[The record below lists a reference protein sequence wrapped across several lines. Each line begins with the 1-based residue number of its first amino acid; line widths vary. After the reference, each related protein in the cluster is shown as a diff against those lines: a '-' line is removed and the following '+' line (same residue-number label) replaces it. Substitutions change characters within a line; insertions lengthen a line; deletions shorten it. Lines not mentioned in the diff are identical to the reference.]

1 LQKFFFNPKSIIT
14 IISIHMFITTS
25 FKLVV
30 NREEKNQILKL
41 MRNFSSAVRFSYKR
55 LLEGFTT
62 LQTYTITRQKFP
74 ELNSHY
80 VSCAVEKAREIFQSC
95 KARGQNPKKLIF
107 GGRTLFEKLKKNHL
121 QGKRLKELKR
131 KWKEKRQGT
140 LLSIGAKHKTHKGNL
155 NLRFIPAEKGKNNL
169 WLRIAL
175 KNRKFILAR
184 VKRDLSGKSDKW
196 ALFLA
201 KILSGEQFP
210 YTVELKLKDGQIYGF
225 VKFLLDVPPQTITKE
240 KGVIGIDV
248 NARPF
253 HLALAEVSTDGNLQ
267 SYKSIYLSH
276 LLKFK
281 SRNRKEYEEWL
292 IAHEVV
298 RFAKEKN
305 KAIAIED
312 IKKLPKGKRGD
323 GKAKLRKILQF
334 FSYRRILKKIESLA
348 IWEGI
353 EIVKV
358 NPAFTSVIG
367 MMKYCPQYFIDKD
380 IAGAYVIGRK
390 ALGFKEEIPKN
401 YKKLL
406 KSQVYIQYALW
417 RLGKMEEELA
427 GRLNEEKNKYKAN
440 GIKRD
445 LRRLKREK
453 KFLEKFLMEMS
464 NSKSSQSEPETQE
477 QGNLGKEPVRGEKS
491 SQKLWR
497 VLRVAFAIPLL
508 GRLFVRDFSP
518 LRPLMV
524 QGKWEGIAERLGPD
538 GFAGPP

>member
-1 LQKFFFNPKSIIT
+1 
-14 IISIHMFITTS
+14 MFITTC

-30 NREEKNQILKL
+30 NEEEKEQILKL

-62 LQTYTITRQKFP
+62 LQAYKITRQKFP

-80 VSCAVEKAREIFQSC
+80 VNCAVEKAREIFQSC

-121 QGKRLKELKR
+121 QGKRLRELKR
-131 KWKEKRQGT
+131 KWREKRQGT
-140 LLSIGAKHKTHKGNL
+140 LISIGAKHITHKGNL
-155 NLRFIPAEKGKNNL
+155 NLRFTPAEKGKNNL
-169 WLRIAL
+169 CLRIAL

-210 YTVELKLKDGQIYGF
+210 YTVELKLKDSQIYGF
-225 VKFLLDVPPQTITKE
+225 VRFSLGVPPQTITKA

-253 HLALAEVSTDGNLQ
+253 HLALAEVSSDGDLQ

-276 LLKFK
+276 LLKYK

-292 IAHEVV
+292 IAHEIV

-348 IWEGI
+348 NQEGI
-353 EIVKV
+353 EIVRV

-380 IAGAYVIGRK
+380 VAGAYVIGRK
-390 ALGFKEEIPKN
+390 ALGFQEEIPKN

-417 RLGKMEEELA
+417 RLGKMEEDLKNK
-427 GRLNEEKNKYKAN
+427 LNQEKNKYKAN

-445 LRRLKREK
+445 LRRLKKEK
-453 KFLEKFLMEMS
+453 KFLEKFLVEIS
-464 NSKSSQSEPETQE
+464 NRKSSQSEPETQE
-477 QGNLGKEPVRGEKS
+477 QVDRRKEPVMGPGS
-491 SQKLWR
+491 GQKLWR
-497 VLRVAFAIPLL
+497 VLRVAFAIALL
-508 GRLFVRDFSP
+508 GRSFVRDFSP
-518 LRPLMV
+518 LRPVMV
-524 QGKWEGIAERLGPD
+524 QGKWEGVASRLGPD
-538 GFAGPP
+538 GFVGPP

>member
-1 LQKFFFNPKSIIT
+1 
-14 IISIHMFITTS
+14 MFITTC
-25 FKLVV
+25 FKILVSK
-30 NREEKNQILKL
+30 EEKEQILKL
-41 MRNFSSAVRFSYKR
+41 MRNFSSAVRSSYKR
-55 LLEGFTT
+55 LLEGFTPS
-62 LQTYTITRQKFP
+62 QAYTITRQKFP

-80 VSCAVEKAREIFQSC
+80 VNCAVEKAREIFQSC

-107 GGRTLFEKLKKNHL
+107 GGRTLFEKLKKKHL

-131 KWKEKRQGT
+131 KWREKRQGT
-140 LLSIGAKHKTHKGNL
+140 LISIGAKHETHKGNL

-201 KILSGEQFP
+201 KILSGEQFS

-225 VKFLLDVPPQTITKE
+225 VKFSLDVPPQTITKE
-240 KGVIGIDV
+240 RGVIGIDV

-253 HLALAEVSTDGNLQ
+253 HLALAEVSPDGNLQ

-276 LLKFK
+276 LLKYK

-292 IAHEVV
+292 IAQEVI

-305 KAIAIED
+305 KAIAVED

-348 IWEGI
+348 NQDGI

-390 ALGFKEEIPKN
+390 ALGFKEKIPEN

-406 KSQVYIQYALW
+406 KSQIYIQYALW
-417 RLGKMEEELA
+417 RLGRMEEDLM
-427 GRLNEEKNKYKAN
+427 GKLKEEKNKYKAN

-445 LRRLKREK
+445 LRKLKREK
-453 KFLEKFLMEMS
+453 KFFEKFLIEM
-464 NSKSSQSEPETQE
+464 KESSQSEPEAQE
-477 QGNLGKEPVRGEKS
+477 QGDQRQEPVRGEKS

-508 GRLFVRDFSP
+508 GRSFARDFSP

-524 QGKWEGIAERLGPD
+524 QGKWEGIASRLGPD
-538 GFAGPP
+538 GFAGPS

>member
-1 LQKFFFNPKSIIT
+1 
-14 IISIHMFITTS
+14 MFITTC

-30 NREEKNQILKL
+30 NREEKEQILKL

-55 LLEGFTT
+55 LLESFT
-62 LQTYTITRQKFP
+62 LSQAYTVTRQKFP

-80 VSCAVEKAREIFQSC
+80 VSCAVGKAREIFQSC
-95 KARGQNPKKLIF
+95 KARSQNPKKLIF

-140 LLSIGAKHKTHKGNL
+140 LISIGAKHKTHKGNL
-155 NLRFIPAEKGKNNL
+155 NLRFILDENGKKNL
-169 WLRIAL
+169 CLRIAF

-196 ALFLA
+196 ALFLS
-201 KILSGEQFP
+201 KILSGEQFS

-225 VKFLLDVPPQTITKE
+225 AKFSLDVLQQTITKS

-253 HLALAEVSTDGNLQ
+253 HLDLAEVSSDGNLQ

-276 LLKFK
+276 LLKCK

-292 IAHEVV
+292 IAHEVL

-312 IKKLPKGKRGD
+312 IGRLPKGKRGD

-348 IWEGI
+348 NQEGI
-353 EIVKV
+353 EVVKV

-380 IAGAYVIGRK
+380 VAGAYVIGRK
-390 ALGFKEEIPKN
+390 ALGFQEKIPEN

-406 KSQVYIQYALW
+406 KSQIYIQYALW
-417 RLGKMEEELA
+417 RLGKMEEELKNK
-427 GRLNEEKNKYKAN
+427 LNQEKNKYKVN

-445 LRRLKREK
+445 LRKLKREK
-453 KFLEKFLMEMS
+453 KFLEKFLVEMS
-464 NSKSSQSEPETQE
+464 NRKSSQSEPETQK
-477 QGNLGKEPVRGEKS
+477 QVDRRKEPVRGPES
-491 SQKLWR
+491 GQKPYG
-497 VLRVAFAIPLL
+497 VLMVALYIPLL
-508 GRLFVRDFSP
+508 GRSFARDFSH
-518 LRPLMV
+518 LRSVVV
-524 QGKWEGIAERLGPD
+524 QGKWEGIAGRLGPD

>member
-1 LQKFFFNPKSIIT
+1 
-14 IISIHMFITTS
+14 MFITTS

-30 NREEKNQILKL
+30 NKEEKEQILKL
-41 MRNFSSAVRFSYKR
+41 MRNFSSAVRSSYKR
-55 LLEGFTT
+55 LLEGFTP
-62 LQTYTITRQKFP
+62 LQAYTITRQKFP

-80 VSCAVEKAREIFQSC
+80 VNCAVEKAREIFQSC

-107 GGRTLFEKLKKNHL
+107 GGRALFEKLKKKHL
-121 QGKRLKELKR
+121 QGRRLKELKR

-140 LLSIGAKHKTHKGNL
+140 LISIGAKHITHKGNL
-155 NLRFIPAEKGKNNL
+155 NLRFIPAERGKNNL
-169 WLRIAL
+169 LLRIAL
-175 KNRKFILAR
+175 KNRKFILAK

-225 VKFLLDVPPQTITKE
+225 VRFPLDVPPQTITKA

-253 HLALAEVSTDGNLQ
+253 HLALAEVSPDGNLQ

-276 LLKFK
+276 LLKYK
-281 SRNRKEYEEWL
+281 GRNRKEYEEWL
-292 IAHEVV
+292 IAHEIIK
-298 RFAKEKN
+298 FAKEKG

-312 IKKLPKGKRGD
+312 IKKLPKGRRGD
-323 GKAKLRKILQF
+323 GKAKTRKILQF

-348 IWEGI
+348 NQEGI
-353 EIVKV
+353 EVVKV
-358 NPAFTSVIG
+358 NPAFTSLIG

-390 ALGFKEEIPKN
+390 ALGFQEKIPEN

-406 KSQVYIQYALW
+406 KSQIYIQYALW
-417 RLGKMEEELA
+417 RLGKMEEELKNK
-427 GRLNEEKNKYKAN
+427 LNQEKNKYRAN
-440 GIKRD
+440 GMRRD
-445 LRRLKREK
+445 LRRLKRER
-453 KFLEKFLMEMS
+453 KFLEKFLTET
-464 NSKSSQSEPETQE
+464 NGKESSQSEPETQK
-477 QGNLGKEPVRGEKS
+477 QGHRRKEPVRGPGS
-491 SQKLWR
+491 GQKLWR

-508 GRLFVRDFSP
+508 GGFWVRDFSP
-518 LRPLMV
+518 LRPVVV
-524 QGKWEGIAERLGPD
+524 QGKWKGIAMRLGPD

>member
-1 LQKFFFNPKSIIT
+1 
-14 IISIHMFITTS
+14 MFLTTS

-62 LQTYTITRQKFP
+62 LQAYTITRKRFP

-80 VSCAVEKAREIFQSC
+80 VNCAVEKAREILQSC
-95 KARGQNPKKLIF
+95 KAREQNPKKIIF

-131 KWKEKRQGT
+131 KWRERRQGT
-140 LLSIGAKHKTHKGNL
+140 LISIGAKHITHKGNL

-169 WLRIAL
+169 YLRIAL
-175 KNRKFILAR
+175 KNRKFISAK

-225 VKFLLDVPPQTITKE
+225 VRFSLGVLPQTITKA

-276 LLKFK
+276 ILKHR

-292 IAHEVV
+292 MAHEIV

-312 IKKLPKGKRGD
+312 IGKLPKGKRGD
-323 GKAKLRKILQF
+323 GKAKIRKILQF

-348 IWEGI
+348 IKEGI

-380 IAGAYVIGRK
+380 VAGAYVIGRK
-390 ALGFKEEIPKN
+390 ALGFKEEIPEN

-417 RLGKMEEELA
+417 RLGKMEEELKDK
-427 GRLNEEKNKYKAN
+427 LNQEKNKYKAN
-440 GIKRD
+440 GIKRY
-445 LRRLKREK
+445 LRRLERER
-453 KFLEKFLMEMS
+453 KFLEKFLVEVS
-464 NSKSSQSEPETQE
+464 SRESSQSEPETQK
-477 QGNLGKEPVRGEKS
+477 QVYRRKEPVRDPESG
-491 SQKLWR
+491 QKLWR

-518 LRPLMV
+518 LRSVMV
-524 QGKWEGIAERLGPD
+524 QGKWEGIASRLGPD

>member
-1 LQKFFFNPKSIIT
+1 
-14 IISIHMFITTS
+14 MFITTS

-30 NREEKNQILKL
+30 NREEKEQILKL
-41 MRNFSSAVRFSYKR
+41 MRNFSSAVRSSYKR

-62 LQTYTITRQKFP
+62 LQAYAITRQKFP

-80 VSCAVEKAREIFQSC
+80 VNCAVEKAREIFQSC
-95 KARGQNPKKLIF
+95 KSRGQNPKKLIF

-140 LLSIGAKHKTHKGNL
+140 LLSIGAKHITHKGNL
-155 NLRFIPAEKGKNNL
+155 NLRFIPDENGKNNL
-169 WLRIAL
+169 LLRIAL
-175 KNRKFILAR
+175 KNRKFILAK

-196 ALFLA
+196 ALFLS
-201 KILSGEQFP
+201 KILSWEQFP
-210 YTVELKLKDGQIYGF
+210 YTVELKLKNGQIYGF
-225 VKFLLDVPPQTITKE
+225 VRFSLDVPPQTITKE

-276 LLKFK
+276 LLKYK

-292 IAHEVV
+292 IAHEVI
-298 RFAKEKN
+298 RFAKEKGR
-305 KAIAIED
+305 AIAIED
-312 IKKLPKGKRGD
+312 IKKLSKGKRGD

-348 IWEGI
+348 NQEGI

-358 NPAFTSVIG
+358 SPAFTSVIG

-380 IAGAYVIGRK
+380 VAGAYVIGRK
-390 ALGFKEEIPKN
+390 ALGFKEEIPEN

-406 KSQVYIQYALW
+406 KSQIYIQYALW
-417 RLGKMEEELA
+417 RLGKMEDELKNK
-427 GRLNEEKNKYKAN
+427 LNQEKNKYKAN
-440 GIKRD
+440 GMRRD
-445 LRRLKREK
+445 LRRLKKEK
-453 KFLEKFLMEMS
+453 KFLEKFLVET
-464 NSKSSQSEPETQE
+464 NRKESSQSKPETQK
-477 QGNLGKEPVRGEKS
+477 QGNLWKEPVRGEKS

-508 GRLFVRDFSP
+508 GGLFVRDFSP
-518 LRPLMV
+518 LRPVMV
-524 QGKWEGIAERLGPD
+524 QGKWEGIAGRLGPD

>member
-1 LQKFFFNPKSIIT
+1 
-14 IISIHMFITTS
+14 MFITTS

-30 NREEKNQILKL
+30 NRKEKEQILKL
-41 MRNFSSAVRFSYKR
+41 MRSFSSAVRFSYKR

-62 LQTYTITRQKFP
+62 LQAYTITRQKFP

-80 VSCAVEKAREIFQSC
+80 VNCAVEKAREIFQSC

-131 KWKEKRQGT
+131 KWREKRQGT
-140 LLSIGAKHKTHKGNL
+140 LLSIGAKHITHKGNL

-225 VKFLLDVPPQTITKE
+225 AKFSLDVPPQTITKE

-253 HLALAEVSTDGNLQ
+253 HLALAEVSSDGNLQ

-276 LLKFK
+276 LLKYK

-312 IKKLPKGKRGD
+312 IGKLPKGRRGD

-348 IWEGI
+348 IQDGI
-353 EIVKV
+353 EVVKV

-380 IAGAYVIGRK
+380 VAGAYVIGRK
-390 ALGFKEEIPKN
+390 ALGFKEEIPEN

-406 KSQVYIQYALW
+406 KSKVYIQYALW
-417 RLGKMEEELA
+417 RLGKIEDELKNK
-427 GRLNEEKNKYKAN
+427 LNHEKNKYKAN

-445 LRRLKREK
+445 FRRLKREK
-453 KFLEKFLMEMS
+453 KFLEKFLVEIS
-464 NSKSSQSEPETQE
+464 NSKNSQSEPETQE
-477 QGNLGKEPVRGEKS
+477 QVYRRKEPVRGPGS
-491 SQKLWR
+491 GQKLWR
-497 VLRVAFAIPLL
+497 VLRVAFATPLL
-508 GRLFVRDFSP
+508 GGFFVRDFSP
-518 LRPLMV
+518 LRPVVV

>member
-1 LQKFFFNPKSIIT
+1 
-14 IISIHMFITTS
+14 MFITTS
-25 FKLVV
+25 FKLTV
-30 NREEKNQILKL
+30 NKEEKEQILKL

-55 LLEGFTT
+55 LLESFTPS
-62 LQTYTITRQKFP
+62 QAYKITRQKFP

-80 VSCAVEKAREIFQSC
+80 VNCAIERAREIFQSC
-95 KARGQNPKKLIF
+95 KARGQNPKKLVF
-107 GGRTLFEKLKKNHL
+107 GGRALFEKLKKNHL

-131 KWKEKRQGT
+131 KWREKRQGT
-140 LLSIGAKHKTHKGNL
+140 LISIGAKHITHKGNL
-155 NLRFIPAEKGKNNL
+155 NLRFIPAERGKNNL

-175 KNRKFILAR
+175 KNRKFILAK

-201 KILSGEQFP
+201 KIISGEQFP

-225 VKFLLDVPPQTITKE
+225 VSFSLDVPPQTITKE

-253 HLALAEVSTDGNLQ
+253 HLALAEISPDGNLQ

-276 LLKFK
+276 LLKYK
-281 SRNRKEYEEWL
+281 SRNRKEYGEWL
-292 IAHEVV
+292 IAHEIV
-298 RFAKEKN
+298 RFAKEKG

-323 GKAKLRKILQF
+323 GKAKRRKVLQF

-348 IWEGI
+348 NQEGI
-353 EIVKV
+353 EVVKV
-358 NPAFTSVIG
+358 NPAFTSLIG

-380 IAGAYVIGRK
+380 VAGAYVIGRK
-390 ALGFKEEIPKN
+390 ALGLQEKIPEN

-417 RLGKMEEELA
+417 RLGKMEEELKNK
-427 GRLNEEKNKYKAN
+427 LNQEKNKYKAYS
-440 GIKRD
+440 IKRD

-453 KFLEKFLMEMS
+453 KFLERFLIEV
-464 NSKSSQSEPETQE
+464 SKESSQSEPETQE
-477 QGNLGKEPVRGEKS
+477 QGNLRKEPVRGEKS

-508 GRLFVRDFSP
+508 GKSFVRDFSP
-518 LRPLMV
+518 LRPVMV
-524 QGKWEGIAERLGPD
+524 QGKWERIAMKLGPD

>member
-1 LQKFFFNPKSIIT
+1 
-14 IISIHMFITTS
+14 MFITTS
-25 FKLVV
+25 FKLTV
-30 NREEKNQILKL
+30 NKEEKEQILKL
-41 MRNFSSAVRFSYKR
+41 MRNFSSAVRSSYKR

-62 LQTYTITRQKFP
+62 LQAYTITRQKFP

-80 VSCAVEKAREIFQSC
+80 VNCAVEKAREIFQSC

-131 KWKEKRQGT
+131 KWREKRQGN
-140 LLSIGAKHKTHKGNL
+140 LLSIGAKHITHKGNL
-155 NLRFIPAEKGKNNL
+155 NLRFTPAEKGKNNL

-175 KNRKFILAR
+175 KNRKFILAK

-225 VKFLLDVPPQTITKE
+225 VKFSLEVPPQTITKA

-253 HLALAEVSTDGNLQ
+253 HLALAEVSPDGNLQ

-276 LLKFK
+276 LLKCK

-298 RFAKEKN
+298 KFAKEKN
-305 KAIAIED
+305 KAISIED
-312 IKKLPKGKRGD
+312 IKNLPKGKRGN

-348 IWEGI
+348 INEGI
-353 EIVKV
+353 EVVKV
-358 NPAFTSVIG
+358 NPAFTSIIG

-390 ALGFKEEIPKN
+390 ALGFQEKIPEN

-406 KSQVYIQYALW
+406 KSQIYIQYALW
-417 RLGKMEEELA
+417 RLGKMEEDLKNK
-427 GRLNEEKNKYKAN
+427 LNQEKNKYKAN

-453 KFLEKFLMEMS
+453 KFLEKFLVEIS
-464 NSKSSQSEPETQE
+464 NRKSSQSEPETQK
-477 QGNLGKEPVRGEKS
+477 QGNRRKEPVRGPGS
-491 SQKLWR
+491 GQKLWG

-518 LRPLMV
+518 LRPVMV
-524 QGKWEGIAERLGPD
+524 QGKWEGISE
-538 GFAGPP
+538 

>member
-1 LQKFFFNPKSIIT
+1 
-14 IISIHMFITTS
+14 
-25 FKLVV
+25 
-30 NREEKNQILKL
+30 
-41 MRNFSSAVRFSYKR
+41 
-55 LLEGFTT
+55 
-62 LQTYTITRQKFP
+62 
-74 ELNSHY
+74 
-80 VSCAVEKAREIFQSC
+80 
-95 KARGQNPKKLIF
+95 
-107 GGRTLFEKLKKNHL
+107 
-121 QGKRLKELKR
+121 
-131 KWKEKRQGT
+131 
-140 LLSIGAKHKTHKGNL
+140 LLSIGAKHITHKGNL
-155 NLRFIPAEKGKNNL
+155 NLRFIPAEKGKNSL

-175 KNRKFILAR
+175 RNRKFISAK
-184 VKRDLSGKSDKW
+184 VKRDLSSKSDKW
-196 ALFLA
+196 ALFLS
-201 KILSGEQFP
+201 KIISGEQFP

-225 VKFLLDVPPQTITKE
+225 VRFSLGVPPQTITKS

-253 HLALAEVSTDGNLQ
+253 HLALAEVSRDGNLQ

-276 LLKFK
+276 ILKYK

-292 IAHEVV
+292 IAHEVIK
-298 RFAKEKN
+298 FAKEKG

-323 GKAKLRKILQF
+323 GKANLRKILQF

-348 IWEGI
+348 IREGI

-390 ALGFKEEIPKN
+390 ALGFQEKIPEN

-406 KSQVYIQYALW
+406 KSQIYIQYALW
-417 RLGKMEEELA
+417 RLGKMEEELKNK
-427 GRLNEEKNKYKAN
+427 LNQEKNKYKAN

-445 LRRLKREK
+445 LRRLKKEK
-453 KFLEKFLMEMS
+453 KFLEKFLVEVS
-464 NSKSSQSEPETQE
+464 SKESSRSEPETQE
-477 QGNLGKEPVRGEKS
+477 QGNRRKEPVRGPES
-491 SQKLWR
+491 GQKPYG

-508 GRLFVRDFSP
+508 ARLFVRDFSP
-518 LRPLMV
+518 LRPVMV
-524 QGKWEGIAERLGPD
+524 QGRWEGIAGRLGPD

>member
-1 LQKFFFNPKSIIT
+1 
-14 IISIHMFITTS
+14 
-25 FKLVV
+25 
-30 NREEKNQILKL
+30 
-41 MRNFSSAVRFSYKR
+41 
-55 LLEGFTT
+55 
-62 LQTYTITRQKFP
+62 
-74 ELNSHY
+74 
-80 VSCAVEKAREIFQSC
+80 
-95 KARGQNPKKLIF
+95 
-107 GGRTLFEKLKKNHL
+107 
-121 QGKRLKELKR
+121 
-131 KWKEKRQGT
+131 
-140 LLSIGAKHKTHKGNL
+140 
-155 NLRFIPAEKGKNNL
+155 LRKGKNNL
-169 WLRIAL
+169 WLRVAL
-175 KNRKFILAR
+175 KNRKFILVR

-225 VKFLLDVPPQTITKE
+225 VRFSLDVPPQTITKS

-253 HLALAEVSTDGNLQ
+253 HLALAEVSPDGNLQ

-276 LLKFK
+276 LLKYK

-292 IAHEVV
+292 IAHEVIK
-298 RFAKEKN
+298 FAKEKG

-312 IKKLPKGKRGD
+312 IQKLPKGRRGD

-348 IWEGI
+348 IREGI
-353 EIVKV
+353 ELVKV

-367 MMKYCPQYFIDKD
+367 MMKYCSQYFIDKD
-380 IAGAYVIGRK
+380 VAGAYVIGRK
-390 ALGFKEEIPKN
+390 ALGFQEKIPEN

-406 KSQVYIQYALW
+406 KSQIYIQYALW
-417 RLGKMEEELA
+417 RLGKMEEDLKNK
-427 GRLNEEKNKYKAN
+427 LKDEKNKYKAN

-453 KFLEKFLMEMS
+453 KFLERFLVET
-464 NSKSSQSEPETQE
+464 NRKESSQSKPETQK
-477 QGNLGKEPVRGEKS
+477 QGDLRKEPVRGPES
-491 SQKLWR
+491 RQKLWR

-508 GRLFVRDFSP
+508 GKSFARDFSP
-518 LRPLMV
+518 LRPVMV
-524 QGKWEGIAERLGPD
+524 QGKWEGVAMRLGSD

>member
-1 LQKFFFNPKSIIT
+1 
-14 IISIHMFITTS
+14 MFLTTC

-30 NREEKNQILKL
+30 SKEEKEQTLKL

-55 LLEGFTT
+55 FLEGFTPSQAYST
-62 LQTYTITRQKFP
+62 ARQKFP

-140 LLSIGAKHKTHKGNL
+140 LLSIGAKHITHKGNL

-169 WLRIAL
+169 YLRIAL

-196 ALFLA
+196 ALFLS
-201 KILSGEQFP
+201 KILSGDQFS

-225 VKFLLDVPPQTITKE
+225 VRFSLDVPPQTITKD

-253 HLALAEVSTDGNLQ
+253 HLALAEVSSDGNLQ
-267 SYKSIYLSH
+267 IYKSIYLSH
-276 LLKFK
+276 LLKCK

-292 IAHEVV
+292 IAHEVI
-298 RFAKEKN
+298 RFAKEKG

-348 IWEGI
+348 NQEGI
-353 EIVKV
+353 EVVKV
-358 NPAFTSVIG
+358 NPAFTSLIG

-380 IAGAYVIGRK
+380 VAGAYVIGRK
-390 ALGFKEEIPKN
+390 ALGFQEEIPEN

-406 KSQVYIQYALW
+406 ESQIYIQYALW
-417 RLGKMEEELA
+417 RLGKMEEEL
-427 GRLNEEKNKYKAN
+427 RNKLNQEKNKYKAN

-445 LRRLKREK
+445 LRRLKKRRNFWRNFWLKQVVEK
-453 KFLEKFLMEMS
+453 KALRV
-464 NSKSSQSEPETQE
+464 SQSPKSRCTE
-477 QGNLGKEPVRGEKS
+477 GRNL
-491 SQKLWR
+491 
-497 VLRVAFAIPLL
+497 
-508 GRLFVRDFSP
+508 
-518 LRPLMV
+518 
-524 QGKWEGIAERLGPD
+524 
-538 GFAGPP
+538 

>member
-1 LQKFFFNPKSIIT
+1 
-14 IISIHMFITTS
+14 MFITTC
-25 FKLVV
+25 FKLVI

-41 MRNFSSAVRFSYKR
+41 MRNFSSAVRSSYKR

-62 LQTYTITRQKFP
+62 LQAYTITRQKFP

-80 VSCAVEKAREIFQSC
+80 VNCAVEKAREIFQSC
-95 KARGQNPKKLIF
+95 KAREQNPKKLIF
-107 GGRTLFEKLKKNHL
+107 GGRTLFEKLKKKHL
-121 QGKRLKELKR
+121 QGKSRRELRK

-155 NLRFIPAEKGKNNL
+155 NLRFIPIEKGKNNL

-225 VKFLLDVPPQTITKE
+225 VRFSLDVPPQTITKS

-253 HLALAEVSTDGNLQ
+253 HLALAEVSPDGNLQ

-276 LLKFK
+276 LLKYK
-281 SRNRKEYEEWL
+281 NRNRKEYEEWL

-298 RFAKEKN
+298 RFAKEKG

-348 IWEGI
+348 NQDGI

-380 IAGAYVIGRK
+380 VAGAYVIGRK
-390 ALGFKEEIPKN
+390 ALGFKEEIPEN

-406 KSQVYIQYALW
+406 KSQIYIQYALW
-417 RLGKMEEELA
+417 RLGKMEEELKNK
-427 GRLNEEKNKYKAN
+427 LNQEKNKYKAN

-453 KFLEKFLMEMS
+453 KFLERFLVET
-464 NSKSSQSEPETQE
+464 KGKESSQSEPETQE
-477 QGNLGKEPVRGEKS
+477 QVDRRKEPVRGEKS

-508 GRLFVRDFSP
+508 GRSFVRDFSP
-518 LRPLMV
+518 LRPVVV
-524 QGKWEGIAERLGPD
+524 QGKWEGIAGRLGPD

>member
-1 LQKFFFNPKSIIT
+1 
-14 IISIHMFITTS
+14 
-25 FKLVV
+25 
-30 NREEKNQILKL
+30 
-41 MRNFSSAVRFSYKR
+41 
-55 LLEGFTT
+55 
-62 LQTYTITRQKFP
+62 
-74 ELNSHY
+74 
-80 VSCAVEKAREIFQSC
+80 
-95 KARGQNPKKLIF
+95 
-107 GGRTLFEKLKKNHL
+107 
-121 QGKRLKELKR
+121 
-131 KWKEKRQGT
+131 
-140 LLSIGAKHKTHKGNL
+140 
-155 NLRFIPAEKGKNNL
+155 
-169 WLRIAL
+169 L
-175 KNRKFILAR
+175 KNRKFILVR
-184 VKRDLSGKSDKW
+184 VKRDLIGKSDKW

-225 VKFLLDVPPQTITKE
+225 VRFSLDVPPQTITKS

-253 HLALAEVSTDGNLQ
+253 HLALAEVSPDGNLQ

-276 LLKFK
+276 LLKYK

-292 IAHEVV
+292 IAHEVIK
-298 RFAKEKN
+298 FAKEKN

-312 IKKLPKGKRGD
+312 IKKLSKGKRGD

-348 IWEGI
+348 NQEGI

-380 IAGAYVIGRK
+380 VAGAYVIGRK
-390 ALGFKEEIPKN
+390 ALGFQEKIPKN

-406 KSQVYIQYALW
+406 KSQIYIQYALW
-417 RLGKMEEELA
+417 RLGKMEDELKNK
-427 GRLNEEKNKYKAN
+427 LNQEKNKYKAN

-453 KFLEKFLMEMS
+453 KFLERFLFEVS
-464 NSKSSQSEPETQE
+464 SRKSSQSEPETQYQVNRE
-477 QGNLGKEPVRGEKS
+477 KEPVRGPQS
-491 SQKLWR
+491 GQKLWR

-508 GRLFVRDFSP
+508 GRSFVRDFSP
-518 LRPLMV
+518 LRPVMV
-524 QGKWEGIAERLGPD
+524 QGMWEGIAERLGPD
-538 GFAGPP
+538 GFVGPP

>member
-1 LQKFFFNPKSIIT
+1 
-14 IISIHMFITTS
+14 MFITTS
-25 FKLVV
+25 FKILVSKD
-30 NREEKNQILKL
+30 EKEQILKL

-62 LQTYTITRQKFP
+62 LQAYAITRQKFP

-80 VSCAVEKAREIFQSC
+80 VNCAVEKAREIFQSC

-107 GGRTLFEKLKKNHL
+107 GGRTLFEKLKKKHL

-155 NLRFIPAEKGKNNL
+155 NLRFIPAENGKNNL
-169 WLRIAL
+169 WLKIAL
-175 KNRKFILAR
+175 KNRKFILAKVR
-184 VKRDLSGKSDKW
+184 RDLSGKSDKW
-196 ALFLA
+196 ASFLA
-201 KILSGEQFP
+201 KILSGEKFP

-225 VKFLLDVPPQTITKE
+225 AKFSLDVPPQTITKE
-240 KGVIGIDV
+240 KGVVGIDV

-253 HLALAEVSTDGNLQ
+253 HLAIAEVSPDGNLQ

-276 LLKFK
+276 LLKYK
-281 SRNRKEYEEWL
+281 SRNRKEYEEWV

-298 RFAKEKN
+298 RFAKEKG

-312 IKKLPKGKRGD
+312 IQKLPKGKRGD
-323 GKAKLRKILQF
+323 GKAKIRKILQF

-348 IWEGI
+348 IREGI

-380 IAGAYVIGRK
+380 VAGAYVIGRK
-390 ALGFKEEIPKN
+390 ALGFKEEIPEN

-406 KSQVYIQYALW
+406 KSQIYIQYALW
-417 RLGKMEEELA
+417 RLGNMEDELKNK
-427 GRLNEEKNKYKAN
+427 LNQEKNKYKAN

-445 LRRLKREK
+445 LRKLKKEK
-453 KFLEKFLMEMS
+453 KFLERFLFEVS
-464 NSKSSQSEPETQE
+464 SRKSSRSEPETQK
-477 QGNLGKEPVRGEKS
+477 QGNLRKEPVRGEKS

-497 VLRVAFAIPLL
+497 VLRVAFAIALL
-508 GRLFVRDFSP
+508 GKSFVRDFSP
-518 LRPLMV
+518 LRSVVV
-524 QGKWEGIAERLGPD
+524 QGRWEGIVKRLGPD

>member
-1 LQKFFFNPKSIIT
+1 
-14 IISIHMFITTS
+14 MFITTS
-25 FKLVV
+25 FKILVSKD
-30 NREEKNQILKL
+30 EKEQILKL

-55 LLEGFTT
+55 LLEGFTPSQAYST
-62 LQTYTITRQKFP
+62 AREKFP

-80 VSCAVEKAREIFQSC
+80 VNCAVEKAREILQSC

-131 KWKEKRQGT
+131 KWKEKRQGN

-169 WLRIAL
+169 WLKIAL
-175 KNRKFILAR
+175 RNRKFILAK
-184 VKRDLSGKSDKW
+184 VKRGLSGKSDKW

-201 KILSGEQFP
+201 KILSGKQFP

-225 VKFLLDVPPQTITKE
+225 VRFSLDVPPQTITKD

-253 HLALAEVSTDGNLQ
+253 HLALAEVSSDGNLQ

-276 LLKFK
+276 LLKYR

-292 IAHEVV
+292 IAHEVIK
-298 RFAKEKN
+298 FAKEKG

-323 GKAKLRKILQF
+323 GKAKIRKILQF

-348 IWEGI
+348 VQEGI
-353 EIVKV
+353 EVVKV

-380 IAGAYVIGRK
+380 VAGAYVIGRK
-390 ALGFKEEIPKN
+390 ALGFQEKIPEN

-406 KSQVYIQYALW
+406 KSQIYIQYALW
-417 RLGKMEEELA
+417 RLGKMEEDLKN
-427 GRLNEEKNKYKAN
+427 RLNQEKNKYKAN

-445 LRRLKREK
+445 LRRLKRER
-453 KFLEKFLMEMS
+453 KFLEKFLIET
-464 NSKSSQSEPETQE
+464 NGKESSQSEPETQE
-477 QGNLGKEPVRGEKS
+477 QVDRRKEPVRGPGS
-491 SQKLWR
+491 GQKLWR
-497 VLRVAFAIPLL
+497 VLRVAFAVPLL
-508 GRLFVRDFSP
+508 GRFFVRDFSP

-524 QGKWEGIAERLGPD
+524 QGRWEGIASRLGPD

>member
-1 LQKFFFNPKSIIT
+1 
-14 IISIHMFITTS
+14 M
-25 FKLVV
+25 
-30 NREEKNQILKL
+30 
-41 MRNFSSAVRFSYKR
+41 
-55 LLEGFTT
+55 EG
-62 LQTYTITRQKFP
+62 
-74 ELNSHY
+74 
-80 VSCAVEKAREIFQSC
+80 
-95 KARGQNPKKLIF
+95 KKY
-107 GGRTLFEKLKKNHL
+107 
-121 QGKRLKELKR
+121 
-131 KWKEKRQGT
+131 GT
-140 LLSIGAKHKTHKGNL
+140 LISIGAKHITHKVNL
-155 NLRFIPAEKGKNNL
+155 NLRFITIERGKNNL
-169 WLRIAL
+169 CLRIAL
-175 KNRKFILAR
+175 KNRKFILAK

-225 VKFLLDVPPQTITKE
+225 AKFSLDVPPQTITKE

-253 HLALAEVSTDGNLQ
+253 HLALAEVSSDGNLQ

-276 LLKFK
+276 LLKYK

-348 IWEGI
+348 IREGI
-353 EIVKV
+353 EVIKV
-358 NPAFTSVIG
+358 NPAFTSLIG

-390 ALGFKEEIPKN
+390 ALGFKEEIPEN

-417 RLGKMEEELA
+417 RLGKMEEDL
-427 GRLNEEKNKYKAN
+427 RNKLNQERNKYKAN

-453 KFLEKFLMEMS
+453 KFLERFLMETIS
-464 NSKSSQSEPETQE
+464 RNKSSQSEPESQE
-477 QGNLGKEPVRGEKS
+477 QGNRRKEPVRGEKS

-508 GRLFVRDFSP
+508 GRSFVRDFSP
-518 LRPLMV
+518 LRPVVV
-524 QGKWEGIAERLGPD
+524 QGRWDGVASRLGPD